1 MIEEGTGYVQ
11 INRFAETTNQDFQT
25 AIEALKTQGMSQ
37 LILDLRNNPGGYLD
51 AAEAIADTFLNEGQA
66 IVTVESNQGERK
78 QPMQQR
84 MGHLKK
90 G

>member
-1 MIEEGTGYVQ
+1 
-11 INRFAETTNQDFQT
+11 
-25 AIEALKTQGMSQ
+25 MSQ

-78 QPMQQR
+78 TTYATAN
-84 MGHLKK
+84 GAFEEGLIYVLIN
-90 G
+90 GESASAS